1 MLDELGP
8 LLKNLPPQTASA
20 LAQAITRCGKELGI
34 ETDWVQRWVGFTI
47 VADALASYAP
57 DGKSLFELKGG
68 AAIEMRMRQLER
80 ADAQRTTAGQTTIR
94 PRATRDLDATYH
106 GALDD
111 IETAVRTALEVPRH
125 NFALRMEL
133 ETPDAR
139 HMRRF
144 RIHVSYQ
151 EERFGRIVER
161 PFANVKLEV
170 SAYEGT
176 PLAPE
181 MVRAFSLRPFGIE
194 GPALLPCIPII
205 KQVAQ
210 KLHAVTETPAEERIN
225 DRFRDLLDIVM
236 LSTLAPPSAA
246 LRSVCEETFDVRQQ
260 QRWPPEIIVHPHW
273 VEPMEQRAM
282 EMGLDQHSATDI
294 AAYVVEYVRRIASVE

>member
-1 MLDELGP
+1 MLDDLGP
-8 LLKNLPPQTASA
+8 LLKNLPPRTASA

-47 VADALASYAP
+47 VADALASYTA
-57 DGKSLFELKGG
+57 DGVPPFELKGG

-80 ADAQRTTAGQTTIR
+80 ANVQRTTAGPATVR
-94 PRATRDLDATYH
+94 PRATKDLDATYH
-106 GALDD
+106 GALNDL
-111 IETAVRTALEVPRH
+111 ETAVRSALEAPRQ
-125 NFALRMEL
+125 NFAFRVEL

-144 RIHVSYQ
+144 RIHVSYR
-151 EERFGRIVER
+151 EERFGSIVEQ

-176 PLAPE
+176 PLPPE

-194 GPALLPCIPII
+194 GPEFLPCIPTI

-210 KLHAVTETPAEERIN
+210 KLHAVTEAPAEERTN

-236 LSTLAPPSAA
+236 LSTMAPSSAA
-246 LRSVCEETFDVRQQ
+246 LRSVCEETFDIRQQ
-260 QRWPPEIIVHPHW
+260 QGWPPEIVVHPHW
-273 VEPMEQRAM
+273 IEPMEQRAI
-282 EMGLDQHSATDI
+282 EMGLDQRSATDI
-294 AAYVVEYVRRIASVE
+294 AAYVVEYVHQIASAE